1 MAAQKPTIVFFHAF
15 PLSGQ
20 MWKEQ
25 VSFLSGDYNCIT
37 PDLPG
42 FGKSILPD
50 HPVTF
55 EFYVDEML
63 KFIET
68 NKIQKSIWCGL
79 SMGGYLAMRLYE
91 RAPEKCSGLILCDTK
106 AGADGNE
113 AKLKRW
119 ASIQALK
126 KNRDEFINAQFNA
139 LVGESSKSNSQLKST
154 IDNLIKENQDKGI
167 ASGLIGLATRT
178 DNTPGLAKI
187 TVPTLIVVGDEDK
200 VTPVSEAEV
209 MNKAIAGSK
218 LKVLNKTGH
227 LSNLE
232 NPKEFN
238 AVIAEFLNELGSL
251 IGSLKR

>member
-1 MAAQKPTIVFFHAF
+1 MTAQKPTLVFFHAF

-25 VSFLSGDYNCIT
+25 VSFLSSNYNCLT

-50 HPVTF
+50 HAVTF

-68 NKIQKSIWCGL
+68 NKLEKSIWCGL

-106 AGADGNE
+106 AGTDGNE

-139 LVGESSKSNSQLKST
+139 LVGESSKSNTQLKVTLDS
-154 IDNLIKENQDKGI
+154 LIKDNQDKGI
-167 ASGLIGLATRT
+167 GAGLVAMATRT
-178 DNTPGLAKI
+178 DSTPGLVKI
-187 TVPTLIVVGDEDK
+187 KVPTLIIVGDEDK
-200 VTPVSEAEV
+200 VTPPSEAEAI
-209 MNKAIAGSK
+209 NKAIQGSK

-251 IGSLKR
+251 KK

>member
-1 MAAQKPTIVFFHAF
+1 MASQKPSIVFFHAF
-15 PLSGQ
+15 PLTGQ

-25 VSFLSGDYNCIT
+25 VSFLSSDYNCLT

-42 FGKSILPD
+42 FSKSILPD

-68 NKIQKSIWCGL
+68 NNLEKSIWCGL

-91 RAPEKCSGLILCDTK
+91 RASEKCQALILCDTK

-139 LVGESSKSNSQLKST
+139 LVGESSKSSSQLKATLDS
-154 IDNLIKENQDKGI
+154 LIKDNQDKGI
-167 ASGLIGLATRT
+167 GAGLVAMATRT
-178 DNTPGLAKI
+178 DSMPSLAKI
-187 TVPTLIVVGDEDK
+187 KVPTLIIVGDEDK
-200 VTPVSEAEV
+200 VTPPSEAEA
-209 MNKAIAGSK
+209 MNKAIQGSK

-238 AVIAEFLNELGSL
+238 AVIAEFLKGLQ
-251 IGSLKR
+251 